1 VKDSVNSSLM
11 SQSTYMLIM
20 VLLVLN
26 GIQIVLNLIV
36 GIVGKSGKA
45 I

>member
-1 VKDSVNSSLM
+1 
-11 SQSTYMLIM
+11 MLIM